1 MPRKYEITAAF
12 NDAIKLDAKSRRGV
26 RTNDFRLVPEN
37 YIHHQPLEEYNRWI
51 KRYQAFLFDKLNLVD
66 DQLQVLVGYGWDQG
80 VDVPAGCFL

>member
-37 YIHHQPLEEYNRWI
+37 YIHH
-51 KRYQAFLFDKLNLVD
+51 
-66 DQLQVLVGYGWDQG
+66 
-80 VDVPAGCFL
+80 

>member
-51 KRYQAFLFDKLNLVD
+51 KRYQAFLFELVTD
-66 DQLQVLVGYGWDQG
+66 GGKNKTCGLRNMGY
-80 VDVPAGCFL
+80 VK